1 LSLLLYV
8 RKALSKH
15 FYYPTKKDN
24 NQLMK
29 KIIVLLLMLA
39 AGSSFA
45 QVKLKGVVKDSLGTV
60 LELANVIAINQE
72 TSALESYAI
81 TNDKGVYTLSL
92 GKNGT
97 YKIQVSYI
105 GLKTFDAVITT
116 KEEDITRDFT
126 LLPDNSLD
134 AVELTYEMPV
144 TIKGDTL
151 IYNADSFKNG
161 SERKLEDVLKKLPGV
176 EVNADGQIEV
186 EGKVVNKLMVNGK
199 DFFDGDT
206 KLATKNIPSNAVDK
220 VQVLRNYAEVG
231 QLSGVQNN
239 QDNVAINIKLKEGK
253 ENFWFGDVTAGGGKA
268 PSPNDE
274 LYLVQPKLFYYSP
287 KYTINFIGDMNN
299 IGEVA
304 LTNRDLRGFGGGFR
318 LPSRTSGTNINLGN
332 NGLGGLTNIA
342 DAQEVVTKLATANFS
357 YSPNKALDLSGFL
370 IYNSSRLRTREQSFR
385 DFIEVED
392 DPSTPI
398 DESAGLPP
406 DEATDQSGRE
416 ASNQAI
422 AKLSATYKPNVNNQ
436 LDYDI
441 LGRISDDEERQNLF
455 SSVVGSTNQVDAV
468 KPFSINQNLNYYYTL
483 DENNIFAFEAQ
494 HLLREEDPF
503 YNALL
508 VNDPTN
514 NNDADPANRD
524 AFDNT
529 AAGLGLD
536 LDQFGYNINQERLVK
551 TNQLDAKLDYF
562 NILNAKSN
570 INFTLGTILSNQ
582 QFNSNIF
589 QFLDDGTQ
597 FNPTPNVV
605 DGNGNLLSRANDVEY
620 NFSDIYLGVHYRF
633 KTGKFT
639 FTPGVSLHAY
649 GNKNTQGGDTFED
662 NFFNVLPD
670 FEARIQF
677 KKSES
682 LQFNYNMTNTFT
694 DVTNIAEGL
703 VLNNFNSIQFGNP
716 ELQNALSHNLRLSY
730 RSFNLFNYTNVFANI
745 SYSKNIDQIRSLTN
759 FESVITTSTF
769 FNSQFADES
778 VSAFGFIQRTF
789 GKIRASL
796 RTNFNYSLNNQFVQ
810 GRQTVNE
817 RFTQG
822 YRPEIRTNF
831 REAPNVSLRY
841 NYSVTN
847 NDQGANTTKFI
858 TRAPSIEFDAY
869 IWDSLTFLTDF
880 SYNEQES
887 NGQID
892 AFKTWNASLRYRK
905 DRDAKWEYSLRASN
919 LLDID
924 SNISNGAGNISVFSS
939 ETFIQP
945 RFITFRLTYTL

>member
-1 LSLLLYV
+1 
-8 RKALSKH
+8 
-15 FYYPTKKDN
+15 
-24 NQLMK
+24 MK
-29 KIIVLLLMLA
+29 KLLALLCLFVV
-39 AGSSFA
+39 SISFA
-45 QVKLKGVVKDSLGTV
+45 QVKMEGVVKDSIGSP

-72 TSALESYAI
+72 TKTLESYAI
-81 TNDKGVYTLSL
+81 TNNKGKYVLSL
-92 GKNGT
+92 GENAQ
-97 YKIQVSYI
+97 YSIQISYI
-105 GLKTFDAVITT
+105 GLESLSQVISTT
-116 KEEDITRDFT
+116 ETDLTRDFT

-134 AVELTYEMPV
+134 TVELTYEMPV

-176 EVNADGQIEV
+176 EINEDGQVEV

-231 QLSGVQNN
+231 QLRGVTNN

-253 ENFWFGDVTAGGGKA
+253 ENFWFGDITAGGGTA

-287 KYTINFIGDMNN
+287 KYSVNIIGDMNN

-304 LTNRDLRGFGGGFR
+304 LTNRDLRNFGGGFGFR
-318 LPSRTSGTNINLGN
+318 RPSRTSGTNINLGD

-342 DAQEVVTKLATANFS
+342 NSQEVITKLATANFS
-357 YSPNKALDLSGFL
+357 YSPNKALDLSGFV
-370 IYNSSRLRTREQSFR
+370 IYNSSRLRTREDSFI
-385 DFIEVED
+385 DYIEVED

-398 DESAGLPP
+398 DESENLPP
-406 DEATDQSGRE
+406 DETTISKGRE
-416 ASNQAI
+416 ASNQFI
-422 AKLSATYKPNVNNQ
+422 AKLSASYKPNVNNQ
-436 LDYDI
+436 LDYDL
-441 LGRISDDEERQNLF
+441 LGRISDDEERQLVN
-455 SSVVGSTNQVDAV
+455 SDIIGITNQIDNV
-468 KPFSINQNLNYYYTL
+468 KPYSINQTVNYYYTL

-494 HLLREEDPF
+494 HLLKDEDPF

-508 VNDPTN
+508 DPN
-514 NNDADPANRD
+514 NNT
-524 AFDNT
+524 FNT
-529 AAGLGLD
+529 TATGLGLD
-536 LDQFGYNINQERLVK
+536 TNQSGYNINQEQRVK
-551 TNQLDAKLDYF
+551 SNQLDAKLDYY

-582 QFNSNIF
+582 KFNSNIF
-589 QFLDDGTQ
+589 QFLDNGTRLDPV
-597 FNPTPNVV
+597 PTLDNE
-605 DGNGNLLSRANDVEY
+605 GNLLSATNDDVEY
-620 NFSDIYLGVHYRF
+620 RFSDFYLGVHYRF

-639 FTPGVSLHAY
+639 FTPGVSFHAY
-649 GNKNTQGGDTFED
+649 GNKNTQAGTTFED

-682 LQFNYNMTNTFT
+682 LQLNYNMTNTFT

-703 VLNNFNSIQFGNP
+703 ILNNFNNIQFGNS
-716 ELQNALSHNLRLSY
+716 ELQNALSHNIRLFYS
-730 RSFNLFNYTNVFANI
+730 SFNLFNYTNVFAGAN
-745 SYSKNIDQIRSLTN
+745 YSKNIDQIRSRTD
-759 FESVITTSTF
+759 FESVIRTNSF
-769 FNSQFADES
+769 FNSQFADENAS
-778 VSAFGFIQRTF
+778 LFGRVQRTF
-789 GKIRASL
+789 GKIRASI
-796 RTNFNYSLNNQFVQ
+796 RANFNYSKLNQFIQ
-810 GRQTVNE
+810 GRQSVNE
-817 RFTQG
+817 SFTQN
-822 YRPEIRTNF
+822 YTPEIRTNF
-831 REAPNVSLRY
+831 REAPNVRLRY
-841 NYSVTN
+841 GYTVRN
-847 NDQGANTTKFI
+847 NDQGANTNKFI

-869 IWDSLTFLTDF
+869 IWDALTFITDF
-880 SYNEQES
+880 TYTEQE
-887 NGQID
+887 NAGQVED
-892 AFKTWNASLRYRK
+892 FKTWNASLRYRK

-919 LLDID
+919 LLNID